1 MSVRHI
7 FDENM
12 KGDSKL
18 LIITEATFGF
28 CETLQCCE
36 SRCKLS
42 KKNSK

>member
-1 MSVRHI
+1 MSSHYK

-12 KGDSKL
+12 KGDIL

-28 CETLQCCE
+28 CETLQYYE

-42 KKNSK
+42 KKNSQ